1 MKSITK
7 QSISLRWIIA
17 IVILLPAGS
26 VEAQN
31 TPEGDTLTVYTLDPI
46 VVSGRVD
53 ALTGLTSTA
62 STGFVGHQD
71 LRLRPLVREGE
82 LLETVPGMILAQHSG
97 DGKANQFF
105 VRGFNLDHGTDFFT
119 QVEGMPVNLRSHAH
133 SHGYT
138 DLNFIVP
145 ELVDHVEYKLGNY
158 YADIG
163 DFGSAG
169 GAHFRLRRRFDR
181 PIFSVGVGDN
191 GFQRTAAAG
200 SKDLGSGT
208 LLAGG
213 EWKEYNGPWTV
224 DQNLKKHSGML
235 RYTWQTGQNTFS
247 LTTLGYANGWNPSD
261 QIPQRAV
268 DLGLISRFGQID
280 TTLVGETSRYSISGN
295 WTRSSANSSQRLD
308 IYGIRYNLDL
318 LMNFTYFLDNP
329 IKGDQLR
336 QRDRNRRVTGLNLA
350 DLRSF
355 SFLGKNHSITNGV
368 QLRVDRA
375 NVSLYRARERLNYA
389 TVRADDVD
397 QGSMSVYT
405 EIESPWSSYFRT
417 VAGLRGDLLRSDIS
431 SNIAANSGISTDGL
445 VSPKLS
451 LILAPSVTTDVY
463 VSGGFG
469 FHSNDGRGTVLTVD
483 PSSGEPVSPVSPLV
497 RSIGAEFGVRS
508 TPLQGWR
515 STLAIWTVGLDSE
528 LIFIGDTGSTE
539 PGDASRRYGV
549 TLANFYSLLS
559 TVTADIAISLT
570 RSRHLGLPRGR
581 DHVLGSMERV
591 IASGLTWDPS
601 EQSDGPFAALRLRHL
616 GGYPIIEDNSK
627 RADSSS
633 LLNLNA
639 GYRLG
644 GVRVGLSI
652 LNLLDTVGS
661 DIAYWYG
668 SRLPGDT
675 AAFDG
680 VHFHP
685 VEPRQLR
692 LTVSV
697 GG

>member
-1 MKSITK
+1 MKQLS
-7 QSISLRWIIA
+7 SLRWTPA
-17 IVILLPAGS
+17 FLAFLLGGS
-26 VEAQN
+26 IEAQN
-31 TPEGDTLTVYTLDPI
+31 TPTGDSLTVYTLEPV

-53 ALTGLTSTA
+53 DLTGLTPTA

-133 SHGYT
+133 SHGYS
-138 DLNFIVP
+138 DLNFLVP

-181 PIFSVGVGDN
+181 PTFSVGVGDN

-213 EWKEYNGPWTV
+213 EWKVYDGPWTV
-224 DQNLKKHSGML
+224 GQDLKKRSGML
-235 RYTWQTGQNTFS
+235 RYTWQMGQNTFS
-247 LTTLGYANGWNPSD
+247 VSALGYTNAWNSSD
-261 QIPQRAV
+261 QIPQRAI

-280 TTLVGETSRYSISGN
+280 PLLNGETSRYSISGN
-295 WTRSSANSSQRLD
+295 WTRSSANSSQRVD
-308 IYGIRYNLDL
+308 IYGIRYDLDL
-318 LMNFTYFLDNP
+318 LMNLTYFLDNP
-329 IKGDQLR
+329 IKGDQVR
-336 QRDRNRRVTGLNLA
+336 QRDRNRKMAGLNLA
-350 DLRSF
+350 DLRAF
-355 SFLGKNHSITNGV
+355 NFLGKRHDVTSGI
-368 QLRVDRA
+368 QLRADHA
-375 NVSLYRARERLNYA
+375 NVSLHRSQERLNYA
-389 TVRADDVD
+389 TIRSDHVD
-397 QGSMSVYT
+397 QESMSAYM
-405 EIESPWSSYFRT
+405 EIESPWSPYFRT
-417 VAGLRGDLLRSDIS
+417 VAGLRGDLLRSDIT
-431 SNIAANSGISTDGL
+431 SNITANSGISTDGL

-451 LILAPSVTTDVY
+451 LILAPSVTTDFY
-463 VSGGFG
+463 LSGGLG
-469 FHSNDGRGTVLTVD
+469 FHSNDGRGTVLSID
-483 PSSGEPVSPVSPLV
+483 PSSGEPVSPVSPMV
-497 RSIGAEFGVRS
+497 RSTGAEFGVRS
-508 TPLQGWR
+508 TPLPGWR
-515 STLAIWTVGLDSE
+515 ATLAVWTVGLDSE

-539 PGDASRRYGV
+539 PGNASRRYGV
-549 TLANFYSLLS
+549 TLANFYRILS
-559 TVTADIAISLT
+559 TVTADVDVSLT
-570 RSRHLGLPRGR
+570 RSRHLGVSKGE

-591 IASGLTWDPS
+591 IASGLTWEPS
-601 EQSDGPFAALRLRHL
+601 EQEDGPFAALRLRHL

-627 RADSSS
+627 RAGSSS

-639 GYRLG
+639 GYSLR
-644 GVRVGLSI
+644 GVRVGLSV

-668 SRLPGDT
+668 SRLPGDA

-685 VEPRQLR
+685 VEPRQFR
-692 LTVSV
+692 FTVSV